1 MNIEE
6 WLDNN
11 NKTQMWLADQ
21 LGVTRAAVSA
31 WVTGIARPRPAMAIR
46 IIALCDGVTMAAIYG

>member
-31 WVTGIARPRPAMAIR
+31 WVTGVSRPRPSMAIR
-46 IIALCDGVTMAAIYG
+46 IVALCDGVTMADLYG